1 MTLLYQK
8 LNFCMFFN
16 FSKALIK
23 LVRQYWINYH
33 HIKSTKK
40 VLNYYQV
47 ENWKKDCKLLIMNI
61 DHRTMDVTKEIN
73 DYQSIKCLTS
83 PSKIPDSL

>member
-1 MTLLYQK
+1 
-8 LNFCMFFN
+8 MFFN

-33 HIKSTKK
+33 HIKKYKK
-40 VLNYYQV
+40 SIKLVSNRKLEKRLQVTNYEYRSLEQ
-47 ENWKKDCKLLIMNI
+47 WY
-61 DHRTMDVTKEIN
+61 VTKEKN